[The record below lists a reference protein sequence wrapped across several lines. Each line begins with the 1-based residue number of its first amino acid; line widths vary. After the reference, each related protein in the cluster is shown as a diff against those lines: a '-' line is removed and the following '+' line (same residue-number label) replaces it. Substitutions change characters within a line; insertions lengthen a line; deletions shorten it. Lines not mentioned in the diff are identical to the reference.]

1 VTVARVN
8 AELTAQKAAD
18 LLNVCRPYLVK
29 LLDDE
34 QIPFRRVGN
43 CRKVLLTDLLDY
55 KRRDDDRRQ
64 EILDELTREA
74 SALGMYE
81 S

>member
-1 VTVARVN
+1 
-8 AELTAQKAAD
+8 
-18 LLNVCRPYLVK
+18 
-29 LLDDE
+29 
-34 QIPFRRVGN
+34 
-43 CRKVLLTDLLDY
+43 LTDLLDY

>member
-1 VTVARVN
+1 VTVARDN
-8 AELTAQKAAD
+8 AEWTTQQAAD
-18 LLNVCRPYLVK
+18 LLNVCQPYLVK

-43 CRKVLLTDLLDY
+43 RRKVLLTDLLDY
-55 KRRDDDRRQ
+55 KRRDDDRRR
-64 EILDELTREA
+64 EILDELAREA

>member
-1 VTVARVN
+1 
-8 AELTAQKAAD
+8 LTTQQAAD
-18 LLNVCRPYLVK
+18 LRNVCGPYLVK

-34 QIPFRRVGN
+34 QLPFRWVGN
-43 CRKVLLTDLLDY
+43 RRKVLLTDLLDY
-55 KRRDDDRRQ
+55 KRRDDGRRQ

>member
-1 VTVARVN
+1 VTVARDN
-8 AELTAQKAAD
+8 AEWTTQQAAD
-18 LLNVCRPYLVK
+18 FLNVCQPYLVK

-43 CRKVLLTDLLDY
+43 RRKVLLTDLLDY
-55 KRRDDDRRQ
+55 KRRDDDRRR
-64 EILDELTREA
+64 EILDELAREA

>member
-29 LLDDE
+29 LLDDSR
-34 QIPFRRVGN
+34 FRFGGLAIVG
-43 CRKVLLTDLLDY
+43 RSY
-55 KRRDDDRRQ
+55 
-64 EILDELTREA
+64 
-74 SALGMYE
+74 
-81 S
+81 